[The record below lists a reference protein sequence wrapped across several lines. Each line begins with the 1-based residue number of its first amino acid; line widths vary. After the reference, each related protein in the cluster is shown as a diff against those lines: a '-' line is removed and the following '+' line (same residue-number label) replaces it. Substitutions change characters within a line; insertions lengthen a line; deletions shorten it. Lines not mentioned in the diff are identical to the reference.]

1 MQARAQAQRSDQAK
15 TPLRVPET
23 ITVSDDDEETDSGA
37 PEAGSGKPVL
47 AESVSD
53 KPRDPSPVRVKTEPR
68 GQEVKREVKVEVGE
82 TEPLL
87 PVKSDIEAPAALQS
101 DLATSIKQERLPS
114 VTEEAA
120 PVEYKH
126 PVIKTDPEPSHQASS
141 VSEESKL
148 CAETLLFLSEFS
160 APVTE
165 TQDDEDDDDQDDHT
179 GFDILFQGLELL
191 TKEREDIK
199 AQNAL
204 DLLCSVTR
212 NDTFEY
218 GLPQEILSDNKLDL
232 GLLCSITEGDFAEH
246 RDWVDPMLKL
256 RQEYNLLQYCDESL
270 EKEAK
275 NFISSKIKQFTKDH
289 PETVEEEKYDNI
301 KSLAKMV
308 KKIKNMEIMS
318 QLEVDLRNKITEL
331 QNKYRDSQK
340 SLSKLKTPKK
350 KSLKSKKG
358 KQRGPG
364 RPKKKKFPNPKSK
377 MGRPRKHPVIKA
389 VEPKPAAA
397 PVVVPLE
404 EELQAKVKLEDES
417 PPDSDAPP
425 ILEPQQAIPR
435 KTPAQ
440 LSSRDL
446 FSNDDEDEADYDLF
460 RAHSLLKPP
469 RLTASSPPPPIR
481 DQYSG
486 QVTSADQSEAQVD
499 NNSNIS
505 DGRNTTL
512 STLTSR

>member
-1 MQARAQAQRSDQAK
+1 
-15 TPLRVPET
+15 
-23 ITVSDDDEETDSGA
+23 
-37 PEAGSGKPVL
+37 
-47 AESVSD
+47 
-53 KPRDPSPVRVKTEPR
+53 
-68 GQEVKREVKVEVGE
+68 
-82 TEPLL
+82 
-87 PVKSDIEAPAALQS
+87 
-101 DLATSIKQERLPS
+101 
-114 VTEEAA
+114 
-120 PVEYKH
+120 
-126 PVIKTDPEPSHQASS
+126 
-141 VSEESKL
+141 
-148 CAETLLFLSEFS
+148 
-160 APVTE
+160 
-165 TQDDEDDDDQDDHT
+165 
-179 GFDILFQGLELL
+179 
-191 TKEREDIK
+191 
-199 AQNAL
+199 
-204 DLLCSVTR
+204 
-212 NDTFEY
+212 
-218 GLPQEILSDNKLDL
+218 
-232 GLLCSITEGDFAEH
+232 
-246 RDWVDPMLKL
+246 
-256 RQEYNLLQYCDESL
+256 
-270 EKEAK
+270 
-275 NFISSKIKQFTKDH
+275 
-289 PETVEEEKYDNI
+289 
-301 KSLAKMV
+301 
-308 KKIKNMEIMS
+308 MS

-377 MGRPRKHPVIKA
+377 MGRPRKHPVAKA
-389 VEPKPAAA
+389 VEPKPAA

-446 FSNDDEDEADYDLF
+446 FSNDDDDEADYDLF

-486 QVTSADQSEAQVD
+486 HVTSADQSEAQVD